1 MNVKIIKTATSEQI
15 DALIRKGT
23 ISEMPS
29 IQQEWRFNFDKELK
43 KLPGAS
49 GYLLVAEE
57 TPDVIEGCMIFM
69 LNKQVAPYMAYV
81 EVAPHN
87 KKDKKRY
94 DHVAGCLIAFAYQQ
108 SVIQGKNHFSGML
121 FFDVMEENKKDE
133 IKLMTLY
140 SSKYHAK
147 RWDGTTMVIM
157 DEGGESLVRE
167 YLSEEKK

>member
-1 MNVKIIKTATSEQI
+1 M
-15 DALIRKGT
+15 
-23 ISEMPS
+23 
-29 IQQEWRFNFDKELK
+29 
-43 KLPGAS
+43 
-49 GYLLVAEE
+49 
-57 TPDVIEGCMIFM
+57 
-69 LNKQVAPYMAYV
+69 
-81 EVAPHN
+81 
-87 KKDKKRY
+87 
-94 DHVAGCLIAFAYQQ
+94 IAFAYQQ